1 MRNINLAGNCRKY
14 WRNPIVT
21 VLIRAT
27 RQEEKVLHG
36 CKWSDNRDY
45 GSSYVD
51 RGCLHALNC
60 GTPCE
65 NAASS

>member
-1 MRNINLAGNCRKY
+1 MRKKNLAKSCGKNWNK
-14 WRNPIVT
+14 PIIT
-21 VLIRAT
+21 VLIRT
-27 RQEEKVLHG
+27 VRHEERLLHG

-65 NAASS
+65 SSASS